1 MKEGKQILIHSIIGF
16 SMGIILSYTLLSL
29 PFVNNESSWTLPA
42 FNFLFVSLT
51 FPLNGALVKK
61 VFLLITGD
69 FVCLLW
75 NYLISLLAHTFVYS
89 FGDIFNTLY
98 MIFTPLLNLFMIVSF
113 WSVSLT
119 VLARGRG
126 KVGVGI

>member
-1 MKEGKQILIHSIIGF
+1 
-16 SMGIILSYTLLSL
+16 MGIILSYTLLSL